1 MSKKKRHFTKGP
13 QVIEK
18 VVEIHKTPTLQE
30 AWDVVS
36 DHMKTIYKTENGI
49 GCLFIDWSN
58 QYGHGWYTPILHN
71 AHGKIYAVATEKW
84 GDIGEL

>member
-18 VVEIHKTPTLQE
+18 VVYVQPTLQQ

-36 DHMKTIYKTENGI
+36 DHMKTIYKTEPGI

-58 QYGHGWYTPILHN
+58 MYGHGWYKPILHD
-71 AHGKIYAVATEKW
+71 AKGKIYAEASERW
-84 GDIGEL
+84 GKINEL